1 MRAGLFA
8 REKGM
13 RAPLLAKNTASK
25 SAPGSAQWPAKP
37 SESAFMGHS
46 ASIRNVD
53 LVLAALADLL
63 K

>member
-25 SAPGSAQWPAKP
+25 SAPGFGPMAGKALRIGL
-37 SESAFMGHS
+37 MGHS